1 MFINAIFYLCYFFLT
16 EDFVIFNLFFHFFTH
31 VGEVQ
36 EGDSHGAQQ
45 QQLHYTMQQAS
56 IGDGFTTRFR
66 KITRATRKYRGIPDG
81 RVQIKLFDL
90 GFCGGGM
97 SLTGEMGKKRKVE
110 REPELRNTR
119 FKLSG
124 T

>member
-1 MFINAIFYLCYFFLT
+1 MARHGGW
-16 EDFVIFNLFFHFFTH
+16 DDSQQH

-36 EGDSHGAQQ
+36 GGDSHGAQQ
-45 QQLHYTMQQAS
+45 QQQQQAS
-56 IGDGFTTRFR
+56 IGDGFRTRFR
-66 KITRATRKYRGIPDG
+66 KITRATWKYRGASDG
-81 RVQIKLFDL
+81 RVQTQLFDL
-90 GFCGGGM
+90 GFCGGGRP
-97 SLTGEMGKKRKVE
+97 LNGEISKKRRVE